1 MEQLKKI
8 IHSSICPKKRNVLLG
23 FILLIGLNQCQF
35 RSNLSEREK
44 TIYQIADFFWQAQ
57 ASDGAWHSQVHG
69 LLKGGQAFTPFI
81 VHILAQVPDSIY
93 PLPTQKMAQAL
104 QFIRQKMQAQLAD
117 NNALVLEYP
126 VYSAAYSL
134 QVLAKYGNKND
145 SLLIKKIA
153 QYLVNQQFAENRNIQ
168 VSHPAY
174 GAWGF
179 GETRLAVGEVGHVDL
194 SVTRRVLEALRLTK
208 NLPASVKAKAQHFL
222 YYMQKNPQDRRWQPN
237 VDTLQEKAKQRF
249 FDGGFYYS
257 PVVLGAN
264 KAKLVSQDSSYQT
277 YFRSYATA
285 TCDGLLAWY
294 ALTQN
299 ADNEALKVA
308 KNWLL
313 KNDDLNF
320 PAGISPNDPEQWHQT
335 LVLYHLAVRAE
346 VYKKLKIKGDWQ
358 AKMAEILQKYQQKDG
373 SFLNPAGARNK
384 ENDPLLGSALAL
396 LVLL

>member
-8 IHSSICPKKRNVLLG
+8 IHSSIFPKKRNFLLG
-23 FILLIGLNQCQF
+23 FILLIYLNQCQF

-44 TIYQIADFFWQAQ
+44 TIQQIADFFWQAQ
-57 ASDGAWHSQVHG
+57 ASDGAWHSQTHG
-69 LLKGGQAFTPFI
+69 LLKGGQAYTPFI
-81 VHILAQVPDSIY
+81 IHILAQVPDSIY
-93 PLPTQKMAQAL
+93 PLPSSKMAQAL
-104 QFIRQKMQAQLAD
+104 QFIRQKMQTQLTND
-117 NNALVLEYP
+117 NALVLEYP

-134 QVLAKYGNKND
+134 QVLAKYGSPKD
-145 SLLIKKIA
+145 SLLIQKIA
-153 QYLVNQQFAENRNIQ
+153 QYLINQQFSENRNIPL
-168 VSHPAY
+168 SHPAY

-179 GETRLAVGEVGHVDL
+179 GETRLAAGEAGHVDL
-194 SVTRRVLEALRLTK
+194 SVTRRVLEALHLTK
-208 NLPASVKAKAQHFL
+208 NLPASVKAKAEYFL
-222 YYMQKNPQDRRWQPN
+222 YYMQKNPQDRRWQPQ
-237 VDTLQEKAKQRF
+237 VDTLQEKAKSRF

-264 KAKLVSQDSSYQT
+264 KAKFLSQSSSYQT

-299 ADNEALKVA
+299 TDNEVVKAA
-308 KNWLL
+308 RAWLL
-313 KNDDLNF
+313 KNDNFNF

-335 LVLYHLAVRAE
+335 MVLYHLAVRAE

-358 AKMAEILQKYQQKDG
+358 AKMAKILQKYRQKDG

-396 LVLL
+396 LILL